1 MGGARRGAAASKGSR
16 KPKVRSGQ
24 PLSPKNGPKL
34 KHAGSQDV
42 ARIEKLAQKA
52 LENIRFMREI
62 GPSGRGIVEAQP
74 KGPSPELQRRQ
85 AALAVLKAPTSFPL
99 GPSVPGHLYP
109 LKAPLSVKGGC
120 CPFSEQRIVATG
132 MPAVYLQI

>member
-1 MGGARRGAAASKGSR
+1 MGLEGEVSWQRGAHSRPLLGSARRGAAASKGSR

-74 KGPSPELQRRQ
+74 KGPSPELQKRQ
-85 AALAVLKAPTSFPL
+85 ADLT
-99 GPSVPGHLYP
+99 
-109 LKAPLSVKGGC
+109 
-120 CPFSEQRIVATG
+120 
-132 MPAVYLQI
+132 